1 MRSFGTLHKLNE
13 VPLKLFTCGADLL
26 HGDLFMDPV
35 HSACHE
41 LCFKMLILEKESCPV
56 NKLLSLCSQILSL
69 LQNFLFTQALSSSQ
83 PRNGPLGILGSNL
96 SVEQQKLLNKLATVL
111 KAQRCTE
118 FNSRG
123 MESC

>member
-1 MRSFGTLHKLNE
+1 MSDVKFFAVELICYMDIYSWTLSTKLAMN
-13 VPLKLFTCGADLL
+13 
-26 HGDLFMDPV
+26 
-35 HSACHE
+35 
-41 LCFKMLILEKESCPV
+41 CFKMLILEKESCPV
-56 NKLLSLCSQILSL
+56 SKLLFLCSQILSL
-69 LQNFLFTQALSSSQ
+69 LQNFVFMQVLSSSQ

-96 SVEQQKLLNKLATVL
+96 SVEQQKLLNKLAAVL